1 MEEHRRT
8 EDNLRERR
16 SKGRRKTEEDIGL
29 KGEGKENEENEE
41 KTDGNKLEENLT
53 TEER

>member
-29 KGEGKENEENEE
+29 KGEGKENEE